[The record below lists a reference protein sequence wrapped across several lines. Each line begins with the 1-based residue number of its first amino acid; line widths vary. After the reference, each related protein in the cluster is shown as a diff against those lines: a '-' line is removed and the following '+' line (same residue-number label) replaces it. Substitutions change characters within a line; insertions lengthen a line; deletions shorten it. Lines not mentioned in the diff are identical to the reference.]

1 MQKVCT
7 PPLVCQGF
15 LAYLVTYL
23 LAAFFETFYQKHNTI
38 TMPTRSELSP
48 QMRARICELHSI
60 RWGAKAIHS
69 KYPEISL
76 STIKSV
82 IRRQT
87 SDFKS
92 RPRSGR
98 PRVLSE
104 QERDHVYDIVTHVN
118 PHIKMRDLLR
128 EVDNKVKKRSL

>member
-1 MQKVCT
+1 M
-7 PPLVCQGF
+7 
-15 LAYLVTYL
+15 
-23 LAAFFETFYQKHNTI
+23 
-38 TMPTRSELSP
+38 
-48 QMRARICELHSI
+48 
-60 RWGAKAIHS
+60 
-69 KYPEISL
+69 
-76 STIKSV
+76 

-104 QERDHVYDIVTHVN
+104 QKRDHVYDIVTHVN